1 MDKTTTIIT
10 VATVTILI
18 MLAFLLIN
26 DAVKMVCNPTSHLSL
41 QHSIAVTI
49 TSAIMLLTASAILLV
64 IALIISVVITL
75 IVMASVT

>member
-1 MDKTTTIIT
+1 MSKVTTIIT
-10 VATVTILI
+10 IATVTILI

-26 DAVKMVCNPTSHLSL
+26 DAVKMVCNPNSHLSL

-49 TSAIMLLTASAILLV
+49 TSAIMLLTASAILL
-64 IALIISVVITL
+64 ILALLISVVIAL